1 MSPMPSATETRRTPT
16 VILLVM
22 MFLLADLLVP
32 QAVPEWQQL
41 EDQSVVFSVTTT
53 DTATYDTVISDT
65 TPNDVGN
72 QTESGSFGLSEFG
85 QESRLLFS
93 FPMNITSASSIQSA
107 TLTLECGTDSISATQ
122 INAYTASVIAWNDS
136 EATWMQNDFNS
147 PWGEQGADS
156 DSDRGVWEPPFSAS
170 ANGTFSLNV
179 TAHAQRAA
187 ANNNSE
193 LNLLVSGN
201 GALYSCDMS
210 ESQALN
216 NRPNLTMIST
226 TSPAGN
232 GGSMV
237 STFAE
242 SGEPLMSGDFILT
255 ADRAPMMTYESL
267 TGLAVE

>member
-1 MSPMPSATETRRTPT
+1 
-16 VILLVM
+16 M

-41 EDQSVVFSVTTT
+41 DEQPIVFSVTTT
-53 DTATYDTVISDT
+53 SAATFDTVISDT
-65 TPNDVGN
+65 SPNTVGN
-72 QTESGSFGLSEFG
+72 QSAQGDLGVSEFG
-85 QESRLLFS
+85 QESRLLFT
-93 FPMNITSASSIQSA
+93 FPMNLTSSSSIQSA
-107 TLTLECGTDSISATQ
+107 TLTLECTTDSIAATQ
-122 INAYTASVIAWNDS
+122 INVYTASVIAWNDS

-242 SGEPLMSGDFILT
+242 SGELLMFGDFIFT
-255 ADRAPMMTYESL
+255 ADRVLMIIYDFL
-267 TGLAVE
+267 IG